1 LWLDASDTSTITESG
16 GAVSQWND
24 KSGNGF
30 NVVQATGANQP
41 TTGTRSINGL
51 NVLDFTGDFLIRT
64 TATQLVDSSTGHFT
78 AFAVWQTDSIIITGG
93 VISQDVGSGT
103 RMPQM
108 IRHENAVVQTVRIAG
123 GVFVDAAGT
132 SITIGTTNVAAAQHR
147 TANIEAW
154 INGLTNGST
163 NTTGTNG
170 AVATNVY
177 VGSASNGLQLLDGVI
192 GEILVFNRN
201 FVQSEMLAVG
211 SYLSYKW
218 GGTWANQ

>member
-16 GAVSQWND
+16 GSVSQWND
-24 KSGNGF
+24 KSGNGR
-30 NVVQATGANQP
+30 NVVQSTGANQP
-41 TTGTRSINGL
+41 TTGTRTINGL
-51 NVLDFTGDFLIRT
+51 NVLDFAGDFLIRT

-78 AFAVWQTDSIIITGG
+78 AFAVWLADTVSGVGG
-93 VISQDVGSGT
+93 IISQDVSSGT

-108 IRHENAVVQTVRIAG
+108 LRRDTTNLQTVRIAG
-123 GVFVDAAGT
+123 GIFIDAAGVT
-132 SITIGTTNVAAAQHR
+132 VVAATTYVAASQHR

-154 INGLTNGST
+154 LGGSTNGPT

-170 AVATNVY
+170 AIATNVY
-177 VGSASNGLQLLDGVI
+177 VGSASGGLQLLDGVI

-211 SYLSYKW
+211 SYLAYKW
-218 GGTWANQ
+218 NGQWVNQ